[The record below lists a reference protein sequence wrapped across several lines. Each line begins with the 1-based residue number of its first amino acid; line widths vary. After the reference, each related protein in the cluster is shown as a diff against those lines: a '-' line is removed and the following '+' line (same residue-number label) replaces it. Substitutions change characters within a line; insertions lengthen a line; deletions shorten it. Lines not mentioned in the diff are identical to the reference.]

1 MSERR
6 QPPLRVAASQQRPRR
21 IVGQGDQKRS
31 DPGLLSAEHGLTDA
45 FRHLHPTAA
54 EYSWVG
60 RTGDGYRYDH
70 VFCSASLCPLIAS
83 CQYVHEPREDG
94 LSDHSA
100 LTAGFTLRPSPGLRA
115 SDPAASSMPA
125 TLF

>member
-1 MSERR
+1 MNAVDAFGRRGAMSERR

-60 RTGDGYRYDH
+60 RTGDGYRLDH
-70 VFCSASLCPLIAS
+70 AFCSARLAPAS
-83 CQYVHEPREDG
+83 SGCRYLHEPRADG

-100 LTAGFTLRPSPGLRA
+100 LTADLTMQPQA
-115 SDPAASSMPA
+115 V
-125 TLF
+125 